1 MIPCP
6 LEGCPGAMTASGFT
20 RKIAPQKCPDCGRFR
35 QLLATD
41 PLSYYCKKCE
51 KLQDIE
57 STIQLYVCDTC
68 KNVQPEDHPDMID
81 P

>member
-6 LEGCPGAMTASGFT
+6 RTGCPGEMIASGFT

-41 PLSYYCKKCE
+41 PLSFYCKRCGTH
-51 KLQDIE
+51 QDLELTIE
-57 STIQLYVCDTC
+57 LYVCDKC
-68 KNVQPEDHPDMID
+68 KTLRHLEDVGAYV
-81 P
+81 